1 MSTTEKIETKPGS
14 TSKKFIVDWMN
25 AAEPADNDR
34 SRARYA
40 LRPEVSPAADAA
52 ELRAWL
58 EWNDKNG
65 DYDDAT
71 RTECFSVLADML
83 IEEALH

>member
-58 EWNDKNG
+58 
-65 DYDDAT
+65 DDAT
-71 RTECFSVLADML
+71 RTECFNVLADML